1 MADPRS
7 DLMDE
12 INARVQAAQDSSID
26 HRAEAEAEARRLQEL
41 DRQRAEASV
50 LHGASAATK
59 LGGHA
64 VHPARSA
71 GSLLVQVLRIAVPVA
86 VLGCG
91 LGFVATRPKQ

>member
-26 HRAEAEAEARRLQEL
+26 HRAEAEAEARRQRDL

-50 LHGASAATK
+50 LHGASAVTK

-64 VHPARSA
+64 VHSARSA

-86 VLGCG
+86 VVAAGV
-91 LGFVATRPKQ
+91 GFAAPRPKR